1 MAPLVHAGFMRP
13 RRDHGRAP
21 YARLVRPKARTMQ
34 PRTLSETSYARPVG
48 ASPTGYRLYR
58 LPRSTFNTTFEHCVW
73 LVCGGDPTRTPPSST
88 APLWPLR
95 HRIEILA
102 RLDRPPDRLAGRSVN
117 SLTSTKDD
125 VRVGCCP
132 TGDRSV
138 RVFKWS
144 THLNYGLPFN
154 CVFSCFQCTTHA
166 LCNRFH

>member
-1 MAPLVHAGFMRP
+1 
-13 RRDHGRAP
+13 
-21 YARLVRPKARTMQ
+21 MQ

-48 ASPTGYRLYR
+48 ASPITRLQVTAYTGYRVR
-58 LPRSTFNTTFEHCVW
+58 RSST
-73 LVCGGDPTRTPPSST
+73 VCGGDPTRTPPSST

-117 SLTSTKDD
+117 SLTSDLDD
-125 VRVGCCP
+125 
-132 TGDRSV
+132 V